1 MDGYRIER
9 WSVEQYMDDVH
20 TQIIPVSYTH
30 LDVYKR
36 QDMITPHML
45 RHWCG
50 SHLYEDTKNIKL
62 VQRVLRH
69 KNIAVTAE
77 NYVHVSDDEVDSAVK
92 MLRTDRQNVGQ
103 CNQSNQQQF
112 TGLM

>member
-1 MDGYRIER
+1 M
-9 WSVEQYMDDVH
+9 
-20 TQIIPVSYTH
+20 
-30 LDVYKR
+30 
-36 QDMITPHML
+36 
-45 RHWCG
+45 
-50 SHLYEDTKNIKL
+50 
-62 VQRVLRH
+62 LRH

>member
-1 MDGYRIER
+1 M
-9 WSVEQYMDDVH
+9 
-20 TQIIPVSYTH
+20 
-30 LDVYKR
+30 
-36 QDMITPHML
+36 
-45 RHWCG
+45 
-50 SHLYEDTKNIKL
+50 
-62 VQRVLRH
+62 LRH

-103 CNQSNQQQF
+103 CNQLNLEDKILTMFKAKIMPNLLCMLINSEECSEGNFDDKIMNVIQQQF